1 MYIDEYF
8 EGSFYQK
15 LPLGYHN
22 HANFRFGQLFRT
34 HAYYPHE
41 NLELWRPVVDDSET
55 TKTIA
60 SKFRIKSAGEDAFN
74 RTLPLHAPALATNEE
89 FLVIRAKRRP
99 VVLIQTELP
108 LEGIDNKGYRG
119 KVQRRRTL
127 IAQVFGLA
135 DAKNGEP
142 QFSPSFV
149 NRMRKM
155 EFPQLMFLP
164 KKSGILEVDSMIR
177 LDEMQ
182 SVFVPQLDPTQYCL
196 CDEASAILRDQ
207 LALLIT
213 GQGPNDYTDLR
224 ELLLNN

>member
-8 EGSFYQK
+8 EDSFYQK

-22 HANFRFGQLFRT
+22 HANFRVGQLFWT
-34 HAYYPHE
+34 HTYYPHE

-60 SKFRIKSAGEDAFN
+60 SRFRIKSAGKDAFN

-89 FLVIRAKRRP
+89 FIVIKAKWRP

-108 LEGIDNKGYRG
+108 LAGIDNSGYRG

-135 DAKNGEP
+135 DSKTGEP
-142 QFSPSFV
+142 QFSSSFV

-155 EFPQLMFLP
+155 EFPQLIFLP
-164 KKSGILEVDSMIR
+164 KTPGILEVDSMMR
-177 LDEMQ
+177 MDEVQ
-182 SVFVPQLDPTQYCL
+182 SVFVPHLTPTQYSL
-196 CDEASAILRDQ
+196 CDEAAGILRDQ
-207 LALLIT
+207 LAFLIT
-213 GQGPNDYTDLR
+213 GQGPNDYTILR